1 METRLRE
8 SSEEKRS
15 SIGLILRTTVLSVA
29 VAGSIA
35 LLPSTLSVIKDT
47 GILQE
52 SLKSDTVRKD
62 SSINNQANNVQHKS
76 NGHQKHNHMKAT
88 IKVDRSETV
97 TMSPDH
103 RKITYTFKVENSG
116 NVAHLLTA
124 TSKGRLPGEYYRSSI
139 YFDLSIGVVNL
150 DIYNEA
156 AGDSV
161 ASGMFV
167 IDTIAKRGDKVTLEI
182 AYSNTG
188 KKNEVEMDILNNTKK
203 TTSYTTGPISLPI
216 GSSFEA
222 FTAEKMIIKKEPETE
237 PQAPKKK
244 KAHPNTPI
252 DPHKEAELHSY
263 LLAMVK
269 D

>member
-1 METRLRE
+1 METKLRE

-15 SIGLILRTTVLSVA
+15 SIGLILRTTALSVA

-35 LLPSTLSVIKDT
+35 LLPSTLSVIGNT
-47 GILQE
+47 GIYEE
-52 SLKSDTVRKD
+52 SLKSNTVRQD
-62 SSINNQANNVQHKS
+62 NSTNVQQKS
-76 NGHQKHNHMKAT
+76 NGHLKHIHMKAT
-88 IKVDRSETV
+88 VKVDRSETV

-103 RKITYTFKVENSG
+103 RKITYTFKVDNK

-124 TSKGRLPGEYYRSSI
+124 TSKGKLPGEYYRSEI

-156 AGDSV
+156 ARDSV
-161 ASGMFV
+161 ASGMFF

-188 KKNEVEMDILNNTKK
+188 EKNAVEMDILNNTKK

-222 FTAEKMIIKKEPETE
+222 FTAEKMIIKKAPETE
-237 PQAPKKK
+237 PQAPKEKK
-244 KAHPNTPI
+244 VHPNTPI

>member
-1 METRLRE
+1 METKLRE

-15 SIGLILRTTVLSVA
+15 SIGLILRTTALSVA

-35 LLPSTLSVIKDT
+35 LLPSTLSVIGNT
-47 GILQE
+47 GIYEE
-52 SLKSDTVRKD
+52 SLKSNTVRQD
-62 SSINNQANNVQHKS
+62 NSTNVQQKS
-76 NGHQKHNHMKAT
+76 NGHLKHTHMKAT
-88 IKVDRSETV
+88 VKVDRSETV

-103 RKITYTFKVENSG
+103 RKITYTFKVDNK

-124 TSKGRLPGEYYRSSI
+124 TSKGKLPGEYYRSEI

-156 AGDSV
+156 ARDSV
-161 ASGMFV
+161 ASGMFF

-188 KKNEVEMDILNNTKK
+188 EKNAVEMDILNNTKK

-222 FTAEKMIIKKEPETE
+222 FTAEKMIVKKEPETK
-237 PQAPKKK
+237 PQAPKEKK
-244 KAHPNTPI
+244 VHPNTPI